1 MSVQKRA
8 QAPLWEDEGTQA
20 EGRGLADGHT
30 AHWSQVCAVT
40 LETEGLR
47 AVPSVQVLQTV
58 FIYLH
63 LHGSII

>member
-30 AHWSQVCAVT
+30 AHWGQVCTVT
-40 LETEGLR
+40 LETLKG
-47 AVPSVQVLQTV
+47 
-58 FIYLH
+58 
-63 LHGSII
+63 